1 MNMQKNPFIFSNQ
14 WKYRLTRHIAFW
26 LFWAF
31 FQGILYASTPATMH
45 QGFVKNLPAAMVD
58 SFIYLIV
65 HIFFAY
71 SLMYFVIPK
80 LLLKQKYWLT
90 GIFVSVIIVTTAV
103 VSALLTKYAITPLRI
118 SVWGSAYQYT
128 SVKVYNDDFYK
139 SLLAGLRGGL
149 TIGGMA
155 AAIKL
160 MKHWYI
166 EEQRN
171 LQLQKENIESQL
183 QLLKAQVHPH
193 FLFNTLN
200 NIYSY
205 TQKTSPIAAKMVSG
219 LSDMLRFILYEANQ
233 SFVPLSK
240 ELRMVQ
246 DYINLEQIRYG
257 NKLEIHINLPEETYN
272 LHIAPLLLLP
282 LVENC
287 FKHGA
292 SNILENPWINLDITL
307 TQNKMQMKLINGKPT
322 TPKDNTKNHGIGIS
336 NVEKRLMLLYPHK
349 HEFMVTN
356 DIDVFIVN
364 LKVELEQRKNEE
376 IEPLIAEKS
385 FEKVYA

>member
-1 MNMQKNPFIFSNQ
+1 M
-14 WKYRLTRHIAFW
+14 
-26 LFWAF
+26 
-31 FQGILYASTPATMH
+31 
-45 QGFVKNLPAAMVD
+45 
-58 SFIYLIV
+58 
-65 HIFFAY
+65 
-71 SLMYFVIPK
+71 
-80 LLLKQKYWLT
+80 
-90 GIFVSVIIVTTAV
+90 
-103 VSALLTKYAITPLRI
+103 
-118 SVWGSAYQYT
+118 
-128 SVKVYNDDFYK
+128 
-139 SLLAGLRGGL
+139 LAGLRGGL